1 MTALK
6 QAVAPW
12 RKSRCAACFCD
23 KCAKLWIVSCM
34 HSFPYNGK
42 VSTFLLSNGNPFAQ
56 ELLQSDTTG
65 SDSEKDAAMSWSE
78 SPFWRNLFMLT
89 PSRPNRHVENNHSD
103 QNLAHLKKQQQQ
115 QQKPHW
121 IWNRV
126 WDGLLDCAKWADIA
140 VDNKHDRRACC
151 KVWMQSNF
159 LQ

>member
-12 RKSRCAACFCD
+12 RKSRCAACFCN
-23 KCAKLWIVSCM
+23 KCAKLWIVSCV
-34 HSFPYNGK
+34 HSFPYHGK
-42 VSTFLLSNGNPFAQ
+42 VSTFLLSNGNPFAK
-56 ELLQSDTTG
+56 ELSQSDTQQSRTARRMQQWAG
-65 SDSEKDAAMSWSE
+65 ACGLSEETCSCWHQASQTDTWK
-78 SPFWRNLFMLT
+78 T
-89 PSRPNRHVENNHSD
+89 NHSD
-103 QNLAHLKKQQQQ
+103 QNLAHLKKQQQ

-151 KVWMQSNF
+151 KV
-159 LQ
+159 